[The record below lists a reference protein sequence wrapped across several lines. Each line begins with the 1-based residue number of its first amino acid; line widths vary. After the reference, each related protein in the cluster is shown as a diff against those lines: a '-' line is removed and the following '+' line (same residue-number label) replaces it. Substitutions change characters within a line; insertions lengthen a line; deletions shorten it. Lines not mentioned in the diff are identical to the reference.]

1 MLQFDLHRHAAQPIS
16 GLGEIAGRYDVVLC
30 DVWGVVHNGMQH
42 YPEAVDA
49 LARFREG
56 GGAVVLITNAPR
68 PASGIQRMLERLR
81 VPRDAYDSIVS
92 SGDVTVSLMLDRGE
106 RPVHHVG
113 PPRDNSLFREV
124 AVRSGGPDPRVPFDV
139 ADYVVCT
146 GLLDDVNDTLEDY
159 DPLLR
164 RMREKQMEFICA
176 NPDIVVHSGER
187 LIYCA
192 GAIAER
198 YAALGGPV
206 IQAGKPYPEIYRH
219 RRCRGSSPRHQR
231 PPPRSRHRRRACDRS
246 QGRDRR
252 RDRHAVRLI
261 RHSPRPAASRG
272 SLRHSARS
280 RDAVGAPRRV
290 WRQTADGHDRDA
302 CLVILTPPRRRR

>member
-1 MLQFDLHRHAAQPIS
+1 MLQFDLHRHDAHPIS
-16 GLGEIAGRYDVVLC
+16 GLGEIADRYDVILC

-42 YPEAVDA
+42 YRDAVGA
-49 LARFREG
+49 LARFRQR

-68 PASGIQRMLERLR
+68 PASGIERMLRRLE
-81 VPRDAYDSIVS
+81 VPQHSYDAIVS
-92 SGDVTVSLMLDRGE
+92 SGDVTVSLMLERGDK
-106 RPVHHVG
+106 RVHHVG

-124 AVRSGGPDPRVPFDV
+124 TERSRRPDPRVPFEE

-159 DPLLR
+159 DPLLK
-164 RMREKQMEFICA
+164 RMAERNMEFICA

-206 IQAGKPYPEIYRH
+206 IQAGKPYPEIYRRAIEAAREARGATGKPRVLAIGDGLATDLKGAIDAGIDMLFVSSGIH
-219 RRCRGSSPRHQR
+219 RDRLHPE
-231 PPPRSRHRRRACDRS
+231 DRS
-246 QGRDRR
+246 GIPLDP
-252 RDRHAVRLI
+252 DMLSELLDEYGVK
-261 RHSPRPAASRG
+261 
-272 SLRHSARS
+272 
-280 RDAVGAPRRV
+280 
-290 WRQTADGHDRDA
+290 
-302 CLVILTPPRRRR
+302 PPMGTISTLAW

>member
-30 DVWGVVHNGMQH
+30 DVWGVVHDGMRH

-81 VPRDAYDSIVS
+81 VPRDAYDAIVS

-106 RPVHHVG
+106 RHVHHVG

-124 AVRSGGPDPRVPFDV
+124 AERSGRPDPRVPFEA

-159 DPLLR
+159 DPLLQ
-164 RMREKQMEFICA
+164 RMRDKAMDFVCA
-176 NPDIVVHSGER
+176 NPDIIVHSGER

-206 IQAGKPYPEIYRH
+206 IQAGKPYPEIYRRAIAAAAEARRDTRGHPRVLAIGDGLATDLKGAIDIGIDMLFVSSGIH
-219 RRCRGSSPRHQR
+219 RDRLHPE
-231 PPPRSRHRRRACDRS
+231 DRS
-246 QGRDRR
+246 GIPLDPETLSELLEEYGVKPPMGTI
-252 RDRHAVRLI
+252 A
-261 RHSPRPAASRG
+261 
-272 SLRHSARS
+272 
-280 RDAVGAPRRV
+280 
-290 WRQTADGHDRDA
+290 T
-302 CLVILTPPRRRR
+302 LTW